1 MKNGTS
7 APSITHTDAPKLS
20 IPKEDILQME
30 ADGNVPNW
38 NLSVSRVFAIEIL
51 TCIHSNVF
59 LKDLSA
65 KQLGLII
72 KILNYFNKHFVALVD
87 INKGQES
94 SYTAPSPSMSG
105 SKNTPGG
112 NSLSSGSASQ
122 TLNLEELVW
131 AALDL
136 HLLAE
141 WINKYF
147 VTSVIVALKP
157 QPGQV
162 ERQTDVVKSCFDK
175 QVSST
180 LSVVPIIWNKMSDI
194 LVADC
199 KSSLK
204 VRVYS
209 VAFFSLFFKCSV

>member
-1 MKNGTS
+1 MVDDYDHGVHDEHHNRHG
-7 APSITHTDAPKLS
+7 HDH
-20 IPKEDILQME
+20 DDHHGQDDHD
-30 ADGNVPNW
+30 DGGN
-38 NLSVSRVFAIEIL
+38 
-51 TCIHSNVF
+51 
-59 LKDLSA
+59 DDD
-65 KQLGLII
+65 
-72 KILNYFNKHFVALVD
+72 NK
-87 INKGQES
+87 K
-94 SYTAPSPSMSG
+94 
-105 SKNTPGG
+105 PGG

-180 LSVVPIIWNKMSDI
+180 LSVVPIIWNKI
-194 LVADC
+194 
-199 KSSLK
+199 
-204 VRVYS
+204 
-209 VAFFSLFFKCSV
+209 